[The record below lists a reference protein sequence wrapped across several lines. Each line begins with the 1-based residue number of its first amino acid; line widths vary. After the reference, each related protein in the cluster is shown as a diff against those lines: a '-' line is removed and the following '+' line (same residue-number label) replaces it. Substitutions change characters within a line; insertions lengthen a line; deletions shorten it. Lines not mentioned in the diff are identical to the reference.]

1 MVFRKHLSA
10 QCWRTVG
17 AVLLMLSHFI
27 GPGSAYVVVV
37 DRDLIKS
44 AIFQSRLA
52 ADGGHGQWT
61 YRWANVDPVAKKL
74 FHLSTTDG
82 AVRLKRNGLIKDHF
96 CSDWP
101 LEIEASAG
109 NVKVSV
115 PLTVKLQCGSKT
127 SSANDRVSE
136 NRPLPESGRRLRVT
150 HNLPRIHDQ
159 LDSRQFNEI
168 CWRRSELILAGLAGY
183 LPTSLMSNC
192 GRPHDWTVV
201 DGQTLMVG
209 IEARGIDL
217 VSLVSDCHPGT
228 FVNIPLRFELS
239 DCGGSEPEQMDVT
252 IRLPDDVK
260 ERRHRRRRT
269 TPSDSSFSFDRPLY
283 VTSVAEERDRG
294 LPVITAQ
301 VNNPPASGVSYSM
314 VAVLDARSQK
324 LFSIDS
330 QSGSISTAARLD
342 RESMDVHYLRVTA
355 TETSMDSSSGASLR
369 SATTT
374 VQINVEDVNDY
385 PPTFEQPAYETT
397 VRESA
402 SIGSAV
408 LTVRAKDADA
418 GANADVHYSLVNPFG
433 ANEAFRIDAK
443 TGVIST
449 RLALD
454 RETIDQYNL
463 TVQAVDQG
471 QVQERQSATTSVRI
485 TLVDENDNYPQFTER
500 TYTVEVPENVNFA
513 DNPVIARIRY
523 VRTNSKFFF
532 N

>member
-17 AVLLMLSHFI
+17 AILLVLSHYI
-27 GPGSAYVVVV
+27 GPGSAYVIVV
-37 DRDLIKS
+37 DRHQS
-44 AIFQSRLA
+44 STAAIFQTRLA

-61 YRWANVDPVAKKL
+61 YRWAAMDPVAKKL
-74 FHLSTTDG
+74 FHLSSTDG
-82 AVRLKRNGLIKDHF
+82 VVRLKRTGSIKDYY

-101 LEIEASAG
+101 LEIEASTRD
-109 NVKVSV
+109 VKVSV
-115 PLTVKLQCGSKT
+115 PLTVTIQCGNKT
-127 SSANDRVSE
+127 KSAVSSRE
-136 NRPLPESGRRLRVT
+136 ESGTRIQVT
-150 HNLPRIHDQ
+150 RNLPPPIQ
-159 LDSRQFNEI
+159 QDSRQFNEI

-183 LPTSLMSNC
+183 LPTSLMSDC
-192 GRPHDWTVV
+192 GRPHDWSVI
-201 DGQTLMVG
+201 DGHKLMVG
-209 IEARGIDL
+209 IESRGIDL

-228 FVNIPLRFELS
+228 LINIPLQFQLS
-239 DCGGSEPEQMDVT
+239 DCGVTEQMDVI
-252 IRLPDDVK
+252 IRLPGDIQS
-260 ERRHRRRRT
+260 RRHRRRRT
-269 TPSDSSFSFDRPLY
+269 TSSDASFSFERPLY
-283 VTSVAEERDRG
+283 VTSVSEERDRG
-294 LPVITAQ
+294 IPVITAQ
-301 VNNPPASGVSYSM
+301 VNNPPPSGVIYSM

-324 LFSIDS
+324 LFTIDS

-355 TETSMDSSSGASLR
+355 TESTMDSPASLR

-454 RETIDQYNL
+454 RETVDQYNL

-500 TYTVEVPENVNFA
+500 TYTVEVAENVNFA
-513 DNPVIARIRY
+513 DNPIIAQIRY
-523 VRTNSKFFF
+523 VRGNKILH
-532 N
+532 